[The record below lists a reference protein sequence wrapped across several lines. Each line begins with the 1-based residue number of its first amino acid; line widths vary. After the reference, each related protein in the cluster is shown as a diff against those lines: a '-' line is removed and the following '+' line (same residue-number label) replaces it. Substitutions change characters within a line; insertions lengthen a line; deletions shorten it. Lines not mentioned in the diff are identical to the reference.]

1 MEQVGGIHTHQKR
14 SNKFG
19 IQTKRKICNSLEVW
33 VLGDFREHNKS
44 FDFAMYLCRAHHA
57 SCGAILDP
65 RAMDL

>member
-1 MEQVGGIHTHQKR
+1 
-14 SNKFG
+14 
-19 IQTKRKICNSLEVW
+19 LEVW